1 MTASEKARAKAEQAV
16 GKVAQAAGRATG
28 NTKLIAKGRA
38 AEALGKSR
46 ETKESVKETG
56 RG

>member
-28 NTKLIAKGRA
+28 NTKLIAKGHA
-38 AEALGKSR
+38 AEAMGKTR
-46 ETKESVKETG
+46 ESKESLKDTG